1 MSGAEL
7 EDAPTDWR
15 PGPRPDWVQALHT
28 VADPAWIGL
37 DADALLAEA
46 SARAGGL
53 TDFGDPDFEEP
64 YRIFVRALD
73 AEARLHAVG
82 RLIARNDVVN
92 WLENRLALASFRKR
106 RPELARE
113 VVAAP
118 LFITGLPRTGTS
130 ILHELLAQDPAHRVP
145 LHWEVRH
152 PCPPPEPGADD
163 EARVARAEKQV
174 QLWNHIVPEYRV
186 MHELG
191 ARLPVECIQLTAHS
205 FRSEELMGRHQV
217 PSYAAWYAGCDL
229 APAYRFHRA
238 LLQHLQSGGRRG
250 ARWVLKAPS
259 HLPALPTL
267 FSVYPDARVVVT
279 HRDPLKILPS
289 VASILYS
296 TAYVR
301 SDAVDPEAMLGWFTG
316 ETCRGLLDGM
326 TAFRASGAAPAG
338 RFYDLRYADLVAK
351 PLDTIGALYDAFGM
365 DLSAEA
371 EARMRAYLA
380 AKPKGKHG
388 AHRYDFAATGLSREA
403 ERERFRAYQERYG
416 VPSEV

>member
-15 PGPRPDWVQALHT
+15 PGPRPEWVRALHT
-28 VADPAWIGL
+28 VADPAWIRL
-37 DADALLAEA
+37 EPDELLAEA

-53 TDFGDPDFEEP
+53 TDFGDADFEEP

-73 AEARLHAVG
+73 AEAQLHAVG
-82 RLIARNDVVN
+82 RLIARSDVVN
-92 WLENRLALASFRKR
+92 WLENRLGLASFRKR
-106 RPELARE
+106 RPEIARE
-113 VVAAP
+113 PVAAP

-152 PCPPPEPGADD
+152 PCPPPGAADE
-163 EARVARAEKQV
+163 EARVARAEQQV
-174 QLWNHIVPEYRV
+174 QLWNHVVPEYRV

-191 ARLPVECIQLTAHS
+191 AKLPVECIQLTAHS

-250 ARWVLKAPS
+250 ERWVLKAPS

-267 FSVYPDARVVVT
+267 FSVYADARVVVT

-301 SDAVDPEAMLGWFTG
+301 SDAVDPQAMLGWFTG

-326 TAFRASGAAPAG
+326 TAFRASGAVDPR
-338 RFYDLRYADLVAK
+338 RFHDLRYADLVAK
-351 PLDTIGALYDAFGM
+351 PLDTIGALYDAFGLR
-365 DLSAEA
+365 LSAAA
-371 EARMRAYLA
+371 EARMRAYLD

-388 AHRYDFAATGLSREA
+388 AHRYDFAATGLSRDA
-403 ERERFRAYQERYG
+403 ERERFRSYQERYG

>member
-1 MSGAEL
+1 MAAGEL
-7 EDAPTDWR
+7 EDAPYDWR
-15 PGPRPDWVQALHT
+15 PGPRPAWVQALHT
-28 VADPAWIGL
+28 VADPAWIRL
-37 DADALLAEA
+37 DADELLAEA
-46 SARAGGL
+46 QARTGL
-53 TDFGDPDFEEP
+53 SDFGGDEFLEP
-64 YRIFVRALD
+64 YRIFVRALGE
-73 AEARLHAVG
+73 EAQLHAVG
-82 RLIARNDVVN
+82 RLIARSDLRN
-92 WLENRLALASFRKR
+92 WLENRLALADFRKR
-106 RPELARE
+106 RPE
-113 VVAAP
+113 VAALPLERP

-130 ILHELLAQDPAHRVP
+130 ILHELLAQDPAQRAP

-152 PCPPPEPGADD
+152 PCPPGPAEEHDPRI
-163 EARVARAEKQV
+163 ERAERQV
-174 QLWNHIVPEYRV
+174 QLWNHIVPEYKA

-191 ARLPVECIQLTAHS
+191 AKLPVECIQITAHE

-238 LLQHLQSGGRRG
+238 MLQHLSWP
-250 ARWVLKAPS
+250 APPASWVLKAPS
-259 HLPALPTL
+259 HLPALRPL
-267 FSVYPDARVVVT
+267 LSVYADARIVVT

-301 SDAVDPEAMLGWFTG
+301 SDAVDAKSMLGWFTG

-326 TAFRASGAAPAG
+326 TALRASGAADPAQ
-338 RFYDLRYADLVAK
+338 FHDVRYADLVAR
-351 PLDTIGALYDAFGM
+351 PFETIGALYDHFGLA
-365 DLSAEA
+365 LSREA

-388 AHRYDFAATGLSREA
+388 AHRYDFAATGFDRDA

-416 VPSEV
+416 VVSEV

>member
-1 MSGAEL
+1 M
-7 EDAPTDWR
+7 EDAHVHWA

-28 VADPAWIGL
+28 IADPAWIRL
-37 DADALLAEA
+37 DADELLAEA
-46 SARAGGL
+46 SARTGL
-53 TDFGDPDFEEP
+53 SDFGESDFLEP

-73 AEARLHAVG
+73 AEAQLHALG
-82 RLIARNDVVN
+82 RLIARSDVRN
-92 WLENRLALASFRKR
+92 WLENRLQLTDLRKR
-106 RPELARE
+106 QPEIAAARVE
-113 VVAAP
+113 AP
-118 LFITGLPRTGTS
+118 IFVTGLPRSGTS
-130 ILHELLAQDPAHRVP
+130 ILHELLAQDPAQRAP

-152 PCPPPEPGADD
+152 PCPAPGAAGDD
-163 EARVARAEKQV
+163 EAERIARAERQV
-174 QLWNHIVPEYRV
+174 QLWNQIVPEYRV

-191 ARLPVECIQLTAHS
+191 ARLPVECIQITAHS

-229 APAYRFHRA
+229 TPAYRFHRR
-238 LLQHLQSGGRRG
+238 LLQHLQHGSPGR
-250 ARWVLKAPS
+250 RWVLKAPS

-267 FSVYPDARVVVT
+267 FGVYPDARVVVT

-301 SDAVDPEAMLGWFTG
+301 SDAVDPSAMLGWFTG
-316 ETCRGLLDGM
+316 ETCRHLLDGM
-326 TAFRASGAAPAG
+326 TEFRAGGAVDP
-338 RFYDLRYADLVAK
+338 RQFFDLRYAELVAR
-351 PLDTIGALYDAFGM
+351 PIETLASLYDHFGM
-365 DLSAEA
+365 RLSAQA

-388 AHRYDFAATGLSREA
+388 VHRYDFSATGFSEDA

-416 VPSEV
+416 VSSEV

>member
-1 MSGAEL
+1 M
-7 EDAPTDWR
+7 EDAPTDWK

-28 VADPAWIGL
+28 VVDPAWIRL
-37 DADALLAEA
+37 DADELLAEA
-46 SARAGGL
+46 SAKSGL
-53 TDFGDPDFEEP
+53 SDFGDGDFLEP

-73 AEARLHAVG
+73 AEAQLHPLG
-82 RLIARNDVVN
+82 RLIARSDLVN
-92 WLENRLALASFRKR
+92 WLENRLQLTDWRKREPGIGALAIER
-106 RPELARE
+106 
-113 VVAAP
+113 P

-152 PCPPPEPGADD
+152 PCPPPDA
-163 EARVARAEKQV
+163 EASASDPRVERAERQV
-174 QLWNHIVPEYRV
+174 QLWNQIVPEYRV

-217 PSYAAWYAGCDL
+217 PSYAAWYASCDL
-229 APAYRFHRA
+229 APAYRFHRR
-238 LLQHLQSGGRRG
+238 LLQHLSWRHRRE
-250 ARWVLKAPS
+250 RWVLKAPS
-259 HLPALPTL
+259 HLPALPAL
-267 FSVYPDARVVVT
+267 FAEYPDARVVVT

-301 SDAVDPEAMLGWFTG
+301 SDAVDPQAMLGWFTG
-316 ETCRGLLDGM
+316 DTCRGLLDGM
-326 TAFRASGAAPAG
+326 AAFRASGAVDA
-338 RFYDLRYADLVAK
+338 RQFHDLRYADLVAK
-351 PLDTIGALYDAFGM
+351 PLETIAALYAHFGWR
-365 DLSAEA
+365 LSAEA

-388 AHRYDFAATGLSREA
+388 AHRYDFSATGLARDA
-403 ERERFRAYQERYG
+403 ERERFRDYQARYG

>member
-28 VADPAWIGL
+28 VADPAWIRL
-37 DADALLAEA
+37 DADELLAEA

-53 TDFGDPDFEEP
+53 TDFGADDFEEP

-73 AEARLHAVG
+73 VEARLHPVG
-82 RLIARNDVVN
+82 RLIARSDVVN
-92 WLENRLALASFRKR
+92 WLENRLALAAHRKR
-106 RPELARE
+106 QPEIARDA
-113 VVAAP
+113 VTAP
-118 LFITGLPRTGTS
+118 IFITGLPRTGTS

-152 PCPPPEPGADD
+152 PCPPPEAGADD
-163 EARVARAEKQV
+163 EARVARAERQV
-174 QLWNHIVPEYRV
+174 QLWNHVVPEYRV

-191 ARLPVECIQLTAHS
+191 AKLPVECIQLTAHS

-229 APAYRFHRA
+229 APAYRFHKQM
-238 LLQHLQSGGRRG
+238 LQHLQSRRRRE
-250 ARWVLKAPS
+250 RWVLKAPS

-267 FSVYPDARVVVT
+267 LAVYPDARVVVT

-326 TAFRASGAAPAG
+326 TAFRSTGAG
-338 RFYDLRYADLVAK
+338 RFHDLRYADLVAK
-351 PLDTIGALYDAFGM
+351 PLETIGALYDAFGLR
-365 DLSAEA
+365 LSSEA
-371 EARMRAYLA
+371 ESRMRAYLA

-388 AHRYDFAATGLSREA
+388 AHRYDFSATGLSRDA
-403 ERERFRAYQERYG
+403 ERERFRSYQERYG